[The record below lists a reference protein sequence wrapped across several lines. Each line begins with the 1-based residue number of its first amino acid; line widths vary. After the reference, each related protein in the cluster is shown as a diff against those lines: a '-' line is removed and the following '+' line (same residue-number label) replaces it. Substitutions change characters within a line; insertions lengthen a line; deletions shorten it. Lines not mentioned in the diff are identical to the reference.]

1 MKKNNLSVL
10 LLFLSIYRRGKE
22 NNPFLE
28 ARSYTLPDS
37 DRSIEGRQTFDAPV
51 EYLLEKAHKNKDDIK
66 HILCICSYDV
76 MTDKRAPSSANSEDC
91 KDCQLTSFQYFKDV
105 SLKNTCE
112 RLKIEVPVVIP
123 IAYDYEKKG
132 EENIRLEKPEKQKIA
147 AGIFTQINWFIN
159 SQKEK
164 QAGGENYFYIDY
176 TGGLRDISF
185 LMTSI
190 IRFLD
195 FDNIRCKEI
204 IYSEINP
211 NRIHDIKYIYKMFS
225 MIEGIDEFVSSGN
238 AGWLSQEFSDYEA
251 DEDIKEL
258 LDTIVGFSKKLSI
271 CDVANL
277 DGEIFRL
284 DDLTKK
290 INRKKE
296 EPDSLHQSLMN
307 VIIPLIREKVRLDS
321 IVAESGINYCV
332 LTKWCVDHG
341 LILQAAAVYNE
352 KMPRYYCDRYSAF
365 CSGKNNP
372 EDYFNH
378 GVFENILKEKI
389 KEKAEPFVDLL
400 KQIKD
405 EFEEEKKTAGI
416 KKPDD
421 KRNLWNKLIE
431 DAKSKKGN
439 KDCADLLTNIA
450 NIINADK
457 LLIRIDGE
465 YQKAGNS
472 AADFINNL
480 ISNSYWT
487 YILAC
492 NYKPDAPYCYYKNES
507 YSIDEKYDIVHSLKE
522 DLGEETTKMLKDYLA
537 IKVIRNSIA
546 HVHDAKSDPYYTIG
560 KKLLEND
567 KIDTTI
573 SFDTIKQLLD
583 DVLNKELKKKAKR

>member
-1 MKKNNLSVL
+1 MKKNLSVL
-10 LLFLSIYRRGKE
+10 LLFLSLYKRDKE
-22 NNPFLE
+22 NSPFPEL
-28 ARSYTLPDS
+28 RSYALPDS
-37 DRSIEGRQTFDAPV
+37 SRLIEGYQTFDAPL
-51 EYLLEKAHKNKDDIK
+51 EYLLGKAHENKDDIK

-91 KDCQLTSFQYFKDV
+91 KDCQLTTFQYFKDV

-112 RLKIEVPVVIP
+112 RLKIEMPEVIP
-123 IAYDYEKKG
+123 VAYDYEKNG
-132 EENIRLEKPEKQKIA
+132 EENVRLEKPEKQRIA
-147 AGIFTQINWFIN
+147 ARIFAQINEFIS
-159 SQKEK
+159 SQKEE
-164 QAGGENYFYIDY
+164 QTSDENRFYIDY

-195 FDNIRCKEI
+195 FENIHCKEI

-225 MIEGIDEFVSSGN
+225 MIEGIDEFVSSGS
-238 AGWLSQEFSDYEA
+238 AGWLNREFSGYET
-251 DEDIKEL
+251 DGDIKEL
-258 LDTIVGFSKKLSI
+258 LDAIVEFSKKLSI

-284 DDLTKK
+284 DGLTKK
-290 INRKKE
+290 ISERKE
-296 EPDSLHQSLMN
+296 GPDSLHQSLMN
-307 VIIPLIREKVRLDS
+307 AIMPLIREKMRLDS
-321 IVAESGINYCV
+321 IVTESKIDYCV

-352 KMPRYYCDRYSAF
+352 KMPRYYCDHCPAF
-365 CSGKNNP
+365 YSGKNNP

-378 GVFENILKEKI
+378 GVFEKILKEKI
-389 KEKAEPFVDLL
+389 KEKAEPFAELL

-405 EFEEEKKTAGI
+405 EFEEKKKTAGI

-421 KRNLWNKLIE
+421 KRNLWIKVIE
-431 DAKSKKGN
+431 EFKSKEDNKGCIN
-439 KDCADLLTNIA
+439 LLTNIE
-450 NIINADK
+450 NIIKEDE
-457 LLIRIDGE
+457 LLIRVDGE
-465 YQKAGNS
+465 NQKAGNS
-472 AADFINNL
+472 SGDFINNL
-480 ISNSYWT
+480 INNSYWT

-492 NYKPDAPYCYYKNES
+492 NYTPDAPYSYYKNES
-507 YSIDEKYDIVHSLKE
+507 YSVDEKYDIVHSLKE
-522 DLGEETTKMLKDYLA
+522 DLGEEITKILKDYLA